1 MSRALLILTIIIS
14 VICYRL
20 EIRNAELNESRK
32 PSRVGPT
39 KSSSSYGVEESEDAE
54 EEESDLSDEEQRAR
68 KLSQTLQNCG
78 DVLERPLFDAI
89 FW

>member
-1 MSRALLILTIIIS
+1 MSIAVLILITIIS
-14 VICYRL
+14 EVCYRL

-39 KSSSSYGVEESEDAE
+39 KSSSNYGVEESEDAE
-54 EEESDLSDEEQRAR
+54 EEESDLSDEDQRAR